1 MISSS
6 VSFPSPTPTPELL
19 RPVGS
24 KSLFTD
30 VRLPFIFLTLE
41 GTSVELSIGSM
52 EFLLAF

>member
-6 VSFPSPTPTPELL
+6 VSFPSPTPTPKLL